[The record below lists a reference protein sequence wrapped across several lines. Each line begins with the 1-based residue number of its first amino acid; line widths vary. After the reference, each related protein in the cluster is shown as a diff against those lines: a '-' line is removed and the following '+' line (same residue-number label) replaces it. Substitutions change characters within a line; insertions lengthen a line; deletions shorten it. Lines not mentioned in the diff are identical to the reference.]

1 MQKAF
6 RNVLVIAIIG
16 VIIFGVFSYINGNGN
31 TPKQLS
37 YSQFVEKLDKG
48 DLKTL
53 EIQPEQNVYL
63 VSGKTKND
71 EDYSSTILYNNEK
84 DLQKITNEA
93 KSQKGLDFKVK
104 EEEKQS
110 VFVSMLT
117 TLIPVLIIAF
127 LFIFFLSQAQGGG
140 GGGRMM
146 NFGKSKAKMYDNQKR
161 RVRFS
166 DVAGADEEKQEL
178 IEIVDFLKDNKK
190 FKQMGSRIPKGVL
203 LVGPPGTGK
212 TLLARA
218 VAGEAGAPFF
228 SISGSDFV
236 EMFVGVGASR
246 VRDLFENA
254 KKNAPCIIFID
265 EIDAVGRQRGAGVG
279 GGHDE
284 REQTLNQLLVEMD
297 GFGENEGIIM
307 IAATNRPDIL
317 DPALLRPGRFDRQI
331 QVGRPDVKG
340 REAILHVHS
349 KNKPLDETVDL
360 KAISQRTPG
369 FSGADLENLLNEA
382 SLIAAREGKNKI
394 DMRDIEEAT
403 DRVIA
408 GPAKKSRVISD
419 KERNIVAHHE
429 AGHTVIG
436 MVLDEAE
443 VVHKV
448 TIVPRG
454 QAGGYA
460 MMLPKQDRFLMTE
473 PELLDK
479 ICGLLGGRV
488 SEDINFH
495 EVSTGASNDF
505 ERATQIARSMVTEY
519 GMSKKLGPLQ
529 FSSSGGGQVFLGK
542 DMQGE
547 PNYSGQIA
555 YEIDKEVQ
563 RIIKEQYER
572 CKQILLDH
580 EKELKLIAKT
590 LLTEE
595 TLVAEQIRSLF
606 YDGVL
611 PEVDYDAARVV
622 KDEDSDYSEGKYGKS
637 YDDIREEQLEEGK
650 EDMREDRKEDN
661 DMNRERRHRQ
671 RDDRNN
677 QTGHDQLRDG
687 SNGDNDQHRG
697 HSNNE
702 EDTGH
707 EQSPNIDKPYNP
719 NDPNN
724 PSNR

>member
-16 VIIFGVFSYINGNGN
+16 VIIFGLFSWLNGNGN
-31 TPKQLS
+31 MPKQLT
-37 YSQFVEKLDKG
+37 YNQFVEKLDKG
-48 DLKTL
+48 DLKSL
-53 EIQPEQNVYL
+53 EIQPEQSVYM

-71 EDYSSTILYNNEK
+71 EDYSSTILYNNDKE
-84 DLQKITNEA
+84 LQKITDTA
-93 KSQKGLDFKVK
+93 QKQDNLKFTVK

-110 VFVSMLT
+110 VFVSILT
-117 TLIPVLIIAF
+117 TLIPVLIIAL

-146 NFGKSKAKMYDNQKR
+146 NFGKSKAKMYDSQKK

-178 IEIVDFLKDNKK
+178 VEIVDFLKDNKQ

-218 VAGEAGAPFF
+218 VAGEAGTPFF

-340 REAILHVHS
+340 REAILHVHA

-382 SLIAAREGKNKI
+382 SLVAVREGKKKI

-408 GPAKKSRVISD
+408 GPAKKSRVISE

-429 AGHTVIG
+429 AGHTIIG

-488 SEDINFH
+488 SEDINFG

-505 ERATQIARSMVTEY
+505 ERATHIARQMVTEY
-519 GMSKKLGPLQ
+519 GMSEKLGPLQ
-529 FSSSGGGQVFLGK
+529 FSSGSGGQVFLGK
-542 DMQGE
+542 DMQGDPE
-547 PNYSGQIA
+547 YSGQIA

-563 RIIKEQYER
+563 RIVKEQYAR
-572 CKQILLDH
+572 AKDILLEH
-580 EKELKLIAKT
+580 KKQLVLIAET

-595 TLVAEQIRSLF
+595 TLVAEQIKSLF
-606 YDGVL
+606 NDGVL
-611 PEVDYDAARVV
+611 PEVNYDDAKVV
-622 KDEDSDYSEGKYGKS
+622 DKKDSEFEEGKYGKS
-637 YDDIREEQLEEGK
+637 YDEI
-650 EDMREDRKEDN
+650 RKEQDLDTDDSEDTQENHSTDDDTDDN
-661 DMNRERRHRQ
+661 TSQ
-671 RDDRNN
+671 
-677 QTGHDQLRDG
+677 
-687 SNGDNDQHRG
+687 
-697 HSNNE
+697 

-707 EQSPNIDKPYNP
+707 EQAPNIDKPSNPSDP
-719 NDPNN
+719 NDPSTRN
-724 PSNR
+724 

>member
-16 VIIFGVFSYINGNGN
+16 VIIFGLFSFLNGNGN
-31 TPKQLS
+31 MPKQLT
-37 YSQFVEKLDKG
+37 YTQFVNKLNKG

-53 EIQPEQNVYL
+53 EIQPEQNVYM
-63 VSGKTKND
+63 VSGKTKKD

-84 DLQKITNEA
+84 DLQKITDTA
-93 KSQKGLDFKVK
+93 KKQDNLKFTVK

-110 VFVSMLT
+110 VFVSILT
-117 TLIPVLIIAF
+117 TLIPVLIIAL

-146 NFGKSKAKMYDNQKR
+146 NFGKSKAKMYDSNKR

-340 REAILHVHS
+340 REAILHVHA

-408 GPAKKSRVISD
+408 GPAKKSRVISE

-429 AGHTVIG
+429 AGHTIIG

-443 VVHKV
+443 IVHKV

-488 SEDINFH
+488 SEDINFG

-529 FSSSGGGQVFLGK
+529 FSSNSGGQVFLGK

-563 RIIKEQYER
+563 RIVKEQYER
-572 CKQILLDH
+572 CKQILLEH
-580 EKELKLIAKT
+580 EEQLKLIAKT
-590 LLTEE
+590 LLSEE
-595 TLVAEQIRSLF
+595 TLVAEQIQALF

-611 PEVDYDAARVV
+611 PEVDYDSAKVV
-622 KDEDSDYSEGKYGKS
+622 KNENSDYSDGKYGKS
-637 YDDIREEQLEEGK
+637 YNDIRKEQLEDDDK
-650 EDMREDRKEDN
+650 EDDDNHEKDEVNQDNTDREADN
-661 DMNRERRHRQ
+661 TSHTNEP
-671 RDDRNN
+671 
-677 QTGHDQLRDG
+677 GHQ
-687 SNGDNDQHRG
+687 
-697 HSNNE
+697 
-702 EDTGH
+702 
-707 EQSPNIDKPYNP
+707 QSPNIDKPYNP
-719 NDPNN
+719 NDPNH
-724 PSNR
+724 RQ

>member
-6 RNVLVIAIIG
+6 RNVLFIALIG
-16 VIIFGVFSYINGNGN
+16 VVIFGLFSWINGNGN
-31 TPKQLS
+31 VPKELT
-37 YSQFVEKLDKG
+37 YNQFMQKLEKG
-48 DLKTL
+48 DLKSL
-53 EIQPEQNVYL
+53 EIQPENNVYK
-63 VSGKTKND
+63 VSGKLKNND
-71 EDYSSTILYNNEK
+71 DFASTILFNNDKELDK
-84 DLQKITNEA
+84 VTETAQK
-93 KSQKGLDFKVK
+93 QKGLEFTVK
-104 EEEKQS
+104 EEEGQS
-110 VFVSMLT
+110 VFVSIIS
-117 TLIPVLIIAF
+117 TLIPVLVIAL

-146 NFGKSKAKMYDNQKR
+146 NFGKSKAKMYDSQKG

-178 IEIVDFLKDNKK
+178 VEIVDFLKDNKK

-218 VAGEAGAPFF
+218 VAGEAGVPFF

-297 GFGENEGIIM
+297 GFGENENIIM

-340 REAILHVHS
+340 REAVLHVHA

-360 KAISQRTPG
+360 KAIAQRTPG

-382 SLIAAREGKNKI
+382 SLIAARSGKQKI

-408 GPAKKSRVISD
+408 GPAKKSRVISE

-488 SEDINFH
+488 AEDVIFN

-505 ERATQIARSMVTEY
+505 ERATQIAREMVTQY

-529 FSSSGGGQVFLGK
+529 FSHGGGQVFLGK
-542 DMQGE
+542 DMSGE
-547 PNYSGQIA
+547 PEYSGQIA
-555 YEIDKEVQ
+555 FEIDKEVQ

-572 CKQILLDH
+572 CKQILLEH
-580 EKELKLIAKT
+580 ESQLRLIAET

-595 TLVAEQIRSLF
+595 TLVAEQIQSLF
-606 YDGVL
+606 HEGHL
-611 PEVDYDAARVV
+611 PEVNYDDAKVV
-622 KDEDSDYSEGKYGKS
+622 ERSENDEFNEGKYGKS
-637 YDDIREEQLEEGK
+637 YEEIRREQEEMTNRANTSSSDRGEEAT
-650 EDMREDRKEDN
+650 D
-661 DMNRERRHRQ
+661 
-671 RDDRNN
+671 
-677 QTGHDQLRDG
+677 QT
-687 SNGDNDQHRG
+687 S
-697 HSNNE
+697 E
-702 EDTGH
+702 EDTTAYDQAP
-707 EQSPNIDKPYNP
+707 EIDRPGD
-719 NDPNN
+719 DPT
-724 PSNR
+724 PPRQ

>member
-6 RNVLVIAIIG
+6 RNVLFIAIVG
-16 VIIFGVFSYINGNGN
+16 VVIFGLFSWINGNGN
-31 TPKQLS
+31 VPKELT
-37 YSQFVEKLDKG
+37 YTQFIQKLDNG
-48 DLKTL
+48 ELKSL
-53 EIQPEQNVYL
+53 EIQPENNVYK
-63 VSGKTKND
+63 VSGKLKNND
-71 EDYSSTILYNNEK
+71 DYASTILFNNDQELNKVTETAK
-84 DLQKITNEA
+84 D
-93 KSQKGLDFKVK
+93 QKGLDFTVK
-104 EEEKQS
+104 EEEGQS
-110 VFVSMLT
+110 VFVSIIS
-117 TLIPVLIIAF
+117 TLIPVLVIAL

-146 NFGKSKAKMYDNQKR
+146 NFGKSKAKMYDSQKG
-161 RVRFS
+161 RVRFT

-218 VAGEAGAPFF
+218 VAGEAGVPFF

-331 QVGRPDVKG
+331 QVGRPDVTG
-340 REAILHVHS
+340 REAILHVHA

-360 KAISQRTPG
+360 KAIAQRTPG

-382 SLIAAREGKNKI
+382 SLVAARSGKKKI

-408 GPAKKSRVISD
+408 GPAKKSRVISE

-429 AGHTVIG
+429 AGHTIIG

-488 SEDINFH
+488 AEDIIFN

-505 ERATQIARSMVTEY
+505 ERATQIAREMVTKY
-519 GMSKKLGPLQ
+519 GMSKKLGTVQ
-529 FSSSGGGQVFLGK
+529 FSHGGGQVFLGK
-542 DMQGE
+542 DMSGE
-547 PNYSGQIA
+547 PEYSGQIA
-555 YEIDKEVQ
+555 FEIDKEVQ

-572 CKQILLDH
+572 CKQILLEH
-580 EKELKLIAKT
+580 ESQLKLIAKT

-595 TLVAEQIRSLF
+595 TLVAEQIQSLF
-606 YDGVL
+606 HEGHL
-611 PEVDYDAARVV
+611 PEVNYDDAKVV
-622 KDEDSDYSEGKYGKS
+622 NHSENKAFDEGKYGKS
-637 YDDIREEQLEEGK
+637 YEDIRREQEELTEHA
-650 EDMREDRKEDN
+650 
-661 DMNRERRHRQ
+661 NRGQSERRNEDETTNETESKDSEDTQ
-671 RDDRNN
+671 QND
-677 QTGHDQLRDG
+677 
-687 SNGDNDQHRG
+687 NGDK
-697 HSNNE
+697 
-702 EDTGH
+702 TGY
-707 EQSPNIDKPYNP
+707 EQEPNIDRPG
-719 NDPNN
+719 NDQP
-724 PSNR
+724 PRQ

>member
-1 MQKAF
+1 M
-6 RNVLVIAIIG
+6 LVIAIIG
-16 VIIFGVFSYINGNGN
+16 VIIFGLFSFLNGNGN
-31 TPKQLS
+31 MPKQLT
-37 YSQFVEKLDKG
+37 YTQFVNKLNKG

-53 EIQPEQNVYL
+53 EIQPEQNVYM
-63 VSGKTKND
+63 VSGKTKKD

-84 DLQKITNEA
+84 DLQKITDTA
-93 KSQKGLDFKVK
+93 KKQDNLKFTVK

-110 VFVSMLT
+110 VFVSILT
-117 TLIPVLIIAF
+117 TLIPVLIIAL

-146 NFGKSKAKMYDNQKR
+146 NFGKSKAKMYDSNKR

-340 REAILHVHS
+340 REAILHVHA

-408 GPAKKSRVISD
+408 GPAKKSRVISE

-429 AGHTVIG
+429 AGHTIIG

-443 VVHKV
+443 IVHKV

-488 SEDINFH
+488 SEDINFG

-529 FSSSGGGQVFLGK
+529 FSSNSGGQVFLGK

-563 RIIKEQYER
+563 RIVKEQYER
-572 CKQILLDH
+572 CKQILLEH
-580 EKELKLIAKT
+580 EEQLKLIAKT
-590 LLTEE
+590 LLSEE
-595 TLVAEQIRSLF
+595 TLVAEQIQSLF

-611 PEVDYDAARVV
+611 PEVDYDSAKVV
-622 KDEDSDYSEGKYGKS
+622 KNENSDYSDGKYGKS
-637 YDDIREEQLEEGK
+637 YNDIRKEQLEDDDK
-650 EDMREDRKEDN
+650 EDDDNHEKDEVNQDNTDREAEIGRA
-661 DMNRERRHRQ
+661 HV
-671 RDDRNN
+671 
-677 QTGHDQLRDG
+677 
-687 SNGDNDQHRG
+687 
-697 HSNNE
+697 
-702 EDTGH
+702 
-707 EQSPNIDKPYNP
+707 
-719 NDPNN
+719 
-724 PSNR
+724 

>member
-16 VIIFGVFSYINGNGN
+16 VIIFGLFSFLNGNGN
-31 TPKQLS
+31 MPKQLT
-37 YSQFVEKLDKG
+37 YNQFVKQLDKG
-48 DLKTL
+48 DLKSL
-53 EIQPEQNVYL
+53 EIQPEQNVYM
-63 VSGKTKND
+63 VSGKTKD
-71 EDYSSTILYNNEK
+71 DKEYSSTILYNNDKE
-84 DLQKITNEA
+84 LEKITDKAQN
-93 KSQKGLDFKVK
+93 QDGLKFTVK

-110 VFVSMLT
+110 VFVSILT
-117 TLIPVLIIAF
+117 TLIPVLIIAL
-127 LFIFFLSQAQGGG
+127 LFIFFLSQAQGGGG

-146 NFGKSKAKMYDNQKR
+146 NFGKSKAKMYDSQKK

-178 IEIVDFLKDNKK
+178 IEIVDFLKDNKQ

-218 VAGEAGAPFF
+218 VAGEAGTPFF

-297 GFGENEGIIM
+297 GFGENEGSIM

-340 REAILHVHS
+340 REAILHVHA

-360 KAISQRTPG
+360 KAVSQRTPG

-382 SLIAAREGKNKI
+382 SLVAVREGKKKI

-408 GPAKKSRVISD
+408 GPAKKSRVISE

-429 AGHTVIG
+429 AGHTIIG

-488 SEDINFH
+488 SEDINFN

-505 ERATQIARSMVTEY
+505 ERATQIARQMVTEY
-519 GMSKKLGPLQ
+519 GMSKKLGPIQ
-529 FSSSGGGQVFLGK
+529 FSSSSNGQVFLGK
-542 DMQGE
+542 DMQGDPE
-547 PNYSGQIA
+547 YSGQIA

-572 CKQILLDH
+572 CKDILLEH
-580 EKELKLIAKT
+580 KSQLLLIAES

-595 TLVAEQIRSLF
+595 TLVAEQIQSLF
-606 YDGVL
+606 HDGVL
-611 PEVDYDAARVV
+611 PEVDYDGAKVV
-622 KDEDSDYSEGKYGKS
+622 EEDKNDFEDGKYGKS
-637 YDDIREEQLEEGK
+637 YEDVRKEQLNRSDDDQKDDHEDEE
-650 EDMREDRKEDN
+650 
-661 DMNRERRHRQ
+661 
-671 RDDRNN
+671 
-677 QTGHDQLRDG
+677 
-687 SNGDNDQHRG
+687 SGDNEKDG
-697 HSNNE
+697 ENSE
-702 EDTGH
+702 PTGH
-707 EQSPNIDKPYNP
+707 EQAPDIDRPGNS
-719 NDPNN
+719 NDPGRRN
-724 PSNR
+724 

>member
-16 VIIFGVFSYINGNGN
+16 VIIFGLFSFLNGNGN
-31 TPKQLS
+31 MPKQLT
-37 YSQFVEKLDKG
+37 YTQFVNKLNKG

-53 EIQPEQNVYL
+53 EIQPEQNVYM
-63 VSGKTKND
+63 VSGKTKKD

-84 DLQKITNEA
+84 DLQKITDTA
-93 KSQKGLDFKVK
+93 KKQDNLKFTVK

-110 VFVSMLT
+110 VFVSILT
-117 TLIPVLIIAF
+117 TLIPVLIIAL

-146 NFGKSKAKMYDNQKR
+146 NFGKSKAKMYDSNKR

-340 REAILHVHS
+340 REAILHVHA

-408 GPAKKSRVISD
+408 GPAKKSRVISE

-429 AGHTVIG
+429 AGHTIIG

-443 VVHKV
+443 IVHKV

-488 SEDINFH
+488 SEDINFG

-529 FSSSGGGQVFLGK
+529 FSSNSGGQVFLGK

-563 RIIKEQYER
+563 RIVKEQYER
-572 CKQILLDH
+572 CKQILLEH
-580 EKELKLIAKT
+580 EEQLKLIAKT
-590 LLTEE
+590 LLSEE
-595 TLVAEQIRSLF
+595 TLVAEQIQSLF

-611 PEVDYDAARVV
+611 PEVDYDSAKVV
-622 KDEDSDYSEGKYGKS
+622 KNENSDYSDGKYGKS
-637 YDDIREEQLEEGK
+637 YNDIRKEQLEDDNK
-650 EDMREDRKEDN
+650 EDDDNHEKDEVNQDNTDREADN
-661 DMNRERRHRQ
+661 TSHTNEP
-671 RDDRNN
+671 
-677 QTGHDQLRDG
+677 GHQ
-687 SNGDNDQHRG
+687 
-697 HSNNE
+697 
-702 EDTGH
+702 
-707 EQSPNIDKPYNP
+707 QSPNIDKPYNP
-719 NDPNN
+719 NNPNH
-724 PSNR
+724 RQ

>member
-6 RNVLVIAIIG
+6 RNVLFIAIVG
-16 VIIFGVFSYINGNGN
+16 VVIFGLFSWINGNGN
-31 TPKQLS
+31 VPKELT
-37 YSQFVEKLDKG
+37 YTQFIQKLDNG
-48 DLKTL
+48 ELKSL
-53 EIQPEQNVYL
+53 EIQPENNVYK
-63 VSGKTKND
+63 VSGKLKNND
-71 EDYSSTILYNNEK
+71 DYASTILFNNDQELNKVTETAK
-84 DLQKITNEA
+84 D
-93 KSQKGLDFKVK
+93 QKGLDFTVK
-104 EEEKQS
+104 EEEGQS
-110 VFVSMLT
+110 VFVSIIS
-117 TLIPVLIIAF
+117 TLIPVLVIAL

-146 NFGKSKAKMYDNQKR
+146 NFGKSKAKMYDSQKG
-161 RVRFS
+161 RVRFT

-218 VAGEAGAPFF
+218 VAGEAGVPFF

-331 QVGRPDVKG
+331 QVGRPDVTG
-340 REAILHVHS
+340 REAILHVHA

-360 KAISQRTPG
+360 KAIAQCTPG

-382 SLIAAREGKNKI
+382 SLIAARSGKKKI

-408 GPAKKSRVISD
+408 GPAKKSRVISE

-429 AGHTVIG
+429 AGHTIIG

-488 SEDINFH
+488 AEDIIFN

-505 ERATQIARSMVTEY
+505 ERATQIAREMVTKY
-519 GMSKKLGPLQ
+519 GMSKKLGTVQ
-529 FSSSGGGQVFLGK
+529 FSHGGGQVFLGK
-542 DMQGE
+542 DMSGE
-547 PNYSGQIA
+547 PEYSGQIA
-555 YEIDKEVQ
+555 FEIDKEVQ

-580 EKELKLIAKT
+580 ESQLKLIAKT

-595 TLVAEQIRSLF
+595 TLVAEQIQSLF
-606 YDGVL
+606 HEGHL
-611 PEVDYDAARVV
+611 PEVNYDDAKVV
-622 KDEDSDYSEGKYGKS
+622 NHSENKAFDEGKYGKS
-637 YDDIREEQLEEGK
+637 YDDIRREQQELTG
-650 EDMREDRKEDN
+650 RA
-661 DMNRERRHRQ
+661 NRDQSERRNEDETTNETEPKDSEDTQ
-671 RDDRNN
+671 QND
-677 QTGHDQLRDG
+677 
-687 SNGDNDQHRG
+687 NGDT
-697 HSNNE
+697 
-702 EDTGH
+702 TGY
-707 EQSPNIDKPYNP
+707 EQEPNIDRPG
-719 NDPNN
+719 NDQP
-724 PSNR
+724 PRQ

>member
-1 MQKAF
+1 KAF
-6 RNVLVIAIIG
+6 RNVLFIAIVG
-16 VIIFGVFSYINGNGN
+16 VVIFGLFSWINGNGN
-31 TPKQLS
+31 VPKELT
-37 YSQFVEKLDKG
+37 YTQFIQKLDNG
-48 DLKTL
+48 ELKSL
-53 EIQPEQNVYL
+53 EIQPENNVYK
-63 VSGKTKND
+63 VSGKLKNND
-71 EDYSSTILYNNEK
+71 DYASTILFNNDQELNKVTETAK
-84 DLQKITNEA
+84 D
-93 KSQKGLDFKVK
+93 QKGLDFTVK
-104 EEEKQS
+104 EEEGQS
-110 VFVSMLT
+110 VFVSIIS
-117 TLIPVLIIAF
+117 TLIPVLVIAL

-146 NFGKSKAKMYDNQKR
+146 NFGKSKAKMYDSQKG
-161 RVRFS
+161 RVRFT

-218 VAGEAGAPFF
+218 VAGEAGVPFF

-331 QVGRPDVKG
+331 QVGRPDVTG
-340 REAILHVHS
+340 REAILHVHA

-360 KAISQRTPG
+360 KAIAQRTPG

-382 SLIAAREGKNKI
+382 SLIAARSGKKKI

-408 GPAKKSRVISD
+408 GPAKKSRVISE

-429 AGHTVIG
+429 AGHTIIG

-488 SEDINFH
+488 AEDIIFN

-505 ERATQIARSMVTEY
+505 ERATQIAREMVTKY
-519 GMSKKLGPLQ
+519 GMSKKLGTVQ
-529 FSSSGGGQVFLGK
+529 FSHGGGQVFLGK
-542 DMQGE
+542 DMSGE
-547 PNYSGQIA
+547 PEYSGQIA
-555 YEIDKEVQ
+555 FEIDKEVQ

-580 EKELKLIAKT
+580 ESQLKLIAKT

-595 TLVAEQIRSLF
+595 TLVAEQIQSLF
-606 YDGVL
+606 HEGHL
-611 PEVDYDAARVV
+611 PEVNYDDAKVV
-622 KDEDSDYSEGKYGKS
+622 NHSENKAFDEGKYGKS
-637 YDDIREEQLEEGK
+637 YDDIRREQQELTG
-650 EDMREDRKEDN
+650 RA
-661 DMNRERRHRQ
+661 NRDQSERRNEDETTNETEPKDSEDTQ
-671 RDDRNN
+671 QND
-677 QTGHDQLRDG
+677 
-687 SNGDNDQHRG
+687 NGDT
-697 HSNNE
+697 
-702 EDTGH
+702 TGY
-707 EQSPNIDKPYNP
+707 EQEPNIDRPG
-719 NDPNN
+719 NDQP
-724 PSNR
+724 PRQ

>member
-16 VIIFGVFSYINGNGN
+16 VIIFGLFSFLNGNGN
-31 TPKQLS
+31 MPKQLT
-37 YSQFVEKLDKG
+37 YTQFVNKLNKG

-53 EIQPEQNVYL
+53 EIQPEQNVYM
-63 VSGKTKND
+63 VSGKTKKD

-84 DLQKITNEA
+84 DLQKITDTA
-93 KSQKGLDFKVK
+93 KKQDNLKFTVK

-110 VFVSMLT
+110 VFVSILT
-117 TLIPVLIIAF
+117 TLIPVLIIAL
-127 LFIFFLSQAQGGG
+127 LFIFFLSQAQGG

-146 NFGKSKAKMYDNQKR
+146 NFGKSKAKMYDSNKR

-340 REAILHVHS
+340 REAILHVHA

-408 GPAKKSRVISD
+408 GPAKKSRVISE

-429 AGHTVIG
+429 AGHTIIG

-443 VVHKV
+443 IVHKV

-488 SEDINFH
+488 SEDINFG

-529 FSSSGGGQVFLGK
+529 FSSNSGGQVFLGK

-563 RIIKEQYER
+563 RIVKEQYER
-572 CKQILLDH
+572 CKQILLEH
-580 EKELKLIAKT
+580 EEQLKLIAKT
-590 LLTEE
+590 LLSEE
-595 TLVAEQIRSLF
+595 TLVAEQIQSLF

-611 PEVDYDAARVV
+611 PEVDYDSAKVV
-622 KDEDSDYSEGKYGKS
+622 KNENSDYSDGKYGKS
-637 YDDIREEQLEEGK
+637 YNDIRKEQLEDDDK
-650 EDMREDRKEDN
+650 EDDDNHEKDEVNQDNTDREADN
-661 DMNRERRHRQ
+661 TSHTNEP
-671 RDDRNN
+671 
-677 QTGHDQLRDG
+677 GHQ
-687 SNGDNDQHRG
+687 
-697 HSNNE
+697 
-702 EDTGH
+702 
-707 EQSPNIDKPYNP
+707 QSPNIDKPYNP
-719 NDPNN
+719 NDPNH
-724 PSNR
+724 RQ

>member
-16 VIIFGVFSYINGNGN
+16 VIIFGLFSFLNGNGN
-31 TPKQLS
+31 MPKQLT
-37 YSQFVEKLDKG
+37 YTQFVNKLDKG
-48 DLKTL
+48 DLKSL
-53 EIQPEQNVYL
+53 EIQPEQNVYM
-63 VSGKTKND
+63 VSGKTKNG
-71 EDYSSTILYNNEK
+71 EDYSSTILFNNEK
-84 DLQKITNEA
+84 DLQKITDTA
-93 KSQKGLDFKVK
+93 KKQDGLKFTVK
-104 EEEKQS
+104 EEEEQS
-110 VFVSMLT
+110 VFVSILT
-117 TLIPVLIIAF
+117 TLIPVLIIAL

-146 NFGKSKAKMYDNQKR
+146 NFGKSKAKMYDSSKR

-178 IEIVDFLKDNKK
+178 VEIVDFLKDNKK

-340 REAILHVHS
+340 REAILHVHA

-429 AGHTVIG
+429 AGHTIIG

-488 SEDINFH
+488 SEDINFG

-563 RIIKEQYER
+563 RIVKEQYER
-572 CKQILLDH
+572 CKEILLEHQDQ
-580 EKELKLIAKT
+580 LKLIAKT

-595 TLVAEQIRSLF
+595 TLVAEQIQSLF
-606 YDGVL
+606 HEGKL
-611 PEVDYDAARVV
+611 PEVDYNSAEVV
-622 KDEDSDYSEGKYGKS
+622 KETNSEFDEGKYGKS
-637 YDDIREEQLEEGK
+637 Y
-650 EDMREDRKEDN
+650 EDVRKEQSLDHKGDDN
-661 DMNRERRHRQ
+661 H
-671 RDDRNN
+671 
-677 QTGHDQLRDG
+677 H
-687 SNGDNDQHRG
+687 
-697 HSNNE
+697 
-702 EDTGH
+702 EDESEDEPTGH

-719 NDPNN
+719 NDPNH
-724 PSNR
+724 RE

>member
-1 MQKAF
+1 
-6 RNVLVIAIIG
+6 
-16 VIIFGVFSYINGNGN
+16 
-31 TPKQLS
+31 
-37 YSQFVEKLDKG
+37 
-48 DLKTL
+48 
-53 EIQPEQNVYL
+53 
-63 VSGKTKND
+63 
-71 EDYSSTILYNNEK
+71 
-84 DLQKITNEA
+84 
-93 KSQKGLDFKVK
+93 
-104 EEEKQS
+104 
-110 VFVSMLT
+110 
-117 TLIPVLIIAF
+117 
-127 LFIFFLSQAQGGG
+127 
-140 GGGRMM
+140 
-146 NFGKSKAKMYDNQKR
+146 
-161 RVRFS
+161 
-166 DVAGADEEKQEL
+166 
-178 IEIVDFLKDNKK
+178 
-190 FKQMGSRIPKGVL
+190 MGSRIPKGVL

-218 VAGEAGAPFF
+218 VAGEAGTPFF

-382 SLIAAREGKNKI
+382 SLIAVREGKKKI

-408 GPAKKSRVISD
+408 GPAKKSRVISK

-429 AGHTVIG
+429 AGHTIIG

-488 SEDINFH
+488 SEDINFN

-505 ERATQIARSMVTEY
+505 ERATQIARQMVTEY
-519 GMSKKLGPLQ
+519 GMSKKLGP
-529 FSSSGGGQVFLGK
+529 FSSLVAVMVK
-542 DMQGE
+542 
-547 PNYSGQIA
+547 YSLVKICKVNQNIL
-555 YEIDKEVQ
+555 DK
-563 RIIKEQYER
+563 
-572 CKQILLDH
+572 LLM
-580 EKELKLIAKT
+580 KLIKRYN
-590 LLTEE
+590 
-595 TLVAEQIRSLF
+595 VSSKNNMI
-606 YDGVL
+606 
-611 PEVDYDAARVV
+611 VV
-622 KDEDSDYSEGKYGKS
+622 KISC
-637 YDDIREEQLEEGK
+637 
-650 EDMREDRKEDN
+650 
-661 DMNRERRHRQ
+661 
-671 RDDRNN
+671 
-677 QTGHDQLRDG
+677 
-687 SNGDNDQHRG
+687 
-697 HSNNE
+697 
-702 EDTGH
+702 
-707 EQSPNIDKPYNP
+707 
-719 NDPNN
+719 
-724 PSNR
+724 

>member
-16 VIIFGVFSYINGNGN
+16 VIIFGLFSFLNGNGN
-31 TPKQLS
+31 MPKQLT
-37 YSQFVEKLDKG
+37 YTQFVNKLNKG

-53 EIQPEQNVYL
+53 EIQPEQNVYM
-63 VSGKTKND
+63 VSGKTKKD

-84 DLQKITNEA
+84 DLQKITDTA
-93 KSQKGLDFKVK
+93 KKQDNLKFTVK

-110 VFVSMLT
+110 VFVSILT
-117 TLIPVLIIAF
+117 TLIPVLIIAL

-146 NFGKSKAKMYDNQKR
+146 NFGKSKAKMYDSNKR

-340 REAILHVHS
+340 REAILHVHA

-408 GPAKKSRVISD
+408 GPAKKSRVISE

-429 AGHTVIG
+429 SGHTIIG

-443 VVHKV
+443 IVHKV

-488 SEDINFH
+488 SEDINFG

-529 FSSSGGGQVFLGK
+529 FSSNSGGQVFLGK

-563 RIIKEQYER
+563 RIVKEQYER
-572 CKQILLDH
+572 CKQILLEH
-580 EKELKLIAKT
+580 EEQLKLIAKT
-590 LLTEE
+590 LLSEE
-595 TLVAEQIRSLF
+595 TLVAEQIQSLF

-611 PEVDYDAARVV
+611 PEVDYDSAKVV
-622 KDEDSDYSEGKYGKS
+622 KNENSDYSDGKYGKS
-637 YDDIREEQLEEGK
+637 YNDIRKEQLEDDDK
-650 EDMREDRKEDN
+650 EDDDNHEKDEVNQDNTDREADN
-661 DMNRERRHRQ
+661 TSHTNEP
-671 RDDRNN
+671 
-677 QTGHDQLRDG
+677 GHQ
-687 SNGDNDQHRG
+687 
-697 HSNNE
+697 
-702 EDTGH
+702 
-707 EQSPNIDKPYNP
+707 QSPNIDKPYNP
-719 NDPNN
+719 NDPNH
-724 PSNR
+724 RQ

>member
-6 RNVLVIAIIG
+6 RNVLFIAIVG
-16 VIIFGVFSYINGNGN
+16 VVIFGLFSWINGNGN
-31 TPKQLS
+31 VPKELT
-37 YSQFVEKLDKG
+37 YTQFIQKLDNG
-48 DLKTL
+48 ELKSL
-53 EIQPEQNVYL
+53 EIQPENNVYK
-63 VSGKTKND
+63 VSGKLKNND
-71 EDYSSTILYNNEK
+71 DYASTILFNNDQELNKVTETAK
-84 DLQKITNEA
+84 D
-93 KSQKGLDFKVK
+93 QKGLDFTVK
-104 EEEKQS
+104 EEEGQS
-110 VFVSMLT
+110 VFVSIIS
-117 TLIPVLIIAF
+117 TLIPVLVIAL
-127 LFIFFLSQAQGGG
+127 LFIFFLSQAQGG

-146 NFGKSKAKMYDNQKR
+146 NFGKSKAKMYDSQKG
-161 RVRFS
+161 RVRFT

-218 VAGEAGAPFF
+218 VAGEAGVPFF

-331 QVGRPDVKG
+331 QVGRPDVTG
-340 REAILHVHS
+340 REAILHVHA

-360 KAISQRTPG
+360 KAIAQRTPG

-382 SLIAAREGKNKI
+382 SLIAARSGKKKI

-408 GPAKKSRVISD
+408 GPAKKSRVISE

-429 AGHTVIG
+429 AGHTIIG

-488 SEDINFH
+488 AEDIIFN

-505 ERATQIARSMVTEY
+505 ERATQIAREMVTKY
-519 GMSKKLGPLQ
+519 GMSKKLGTVQ
-529 FSSSGGGQVFLGK
+529 FSHGGGQVFLGK
-542 DMQGE
+542 DMSGE
-547 PNYSGQIA
+547 PEYSGQIA
-555 YEIDKEVQ
+555 FEIDKEVQ

-580 EKELKLIAKT
+580 ESQLKLIAKT

-595 TLVAEQIRSLF
+595 TLVAEQIQSLF
-606 YDGVL
+606 HEGHL
-611 PEVDYDAARVV
+611 PEVNYDDAKVV
-622 KDEDSDYSEGKYGKS
+622 NHSENKAFDEGKYGKS
-637 YDDIREEQLEEGK
+637 YDDIRREQQELTG
-650 EDMREDRKEDN
+650 RA
-661 DMNRERRHRQ
+661 NRDQSERRNEDETTNETEPKDSEDTQ
-671 RDDRNN
+671 QND
-677 QTGHDQLRDG
+677 
-687 SNGDNDQHRG
+687 NGDT
-697 HSNNE
+697 
-702 EDTGH
+702 TGY
-707 EQSPNIDKPYNP
+707 EQEPNIDRPG
-719 NDPNN
+719 NDQP
-724 PSNR
+724 PRQ

>member
-6 RNVLVIAIIG
+6 RNVLFIAIVG
-16 VIIFGVFSYINGNGN
+16 VVIFGLFSWINGNGN
-31 TPKQLS
+31 VPKELT
-37 YSQFVEKLDKG
+37 YTQFIQKLDNG
-48 DLKTL
+48 ELKSL
-53 EIQPEQNVYL
+53 EIQPENNVYK
-63 VSGKTKND
+63 VSGKLKNND
-71 EDYSSTILYNNEK
+71 DYASTILFNNDQELNKVTETAK
-84 DLQKITNEA
+84 D
-93 KSQKGLDFKVK
+93 QKGLDFTVK
-104 EEEKQS
+104 EEEGQS
-110 VFVSMLT
+110 VFVSIIS
-117 TLIPVLIIAF
+117 TLIPVLVIAL

-146 NFGKSKAKMYDNQKR
+146 NFGKSKAKMYDSQKG
-161 RVRFS
+161 RVRFT

-218 VAGEAGAPFF
+218 VAGEAGVPFF

-331 QVGRPDVKG
+331 QVGRPDVTG
-340 REAILHVHS
+340 REAILHVHA

-360 KAISQRTPG
+360 KAIAQRTPG

-382 SLIAAREGKNKI
+382 SLIAARSGKKKI

-408 GPAKKSRVISD
+408 GPAKKSRVISE

-429 AGHTVIG
+429 AGHTIIG

-488 SEDINFH
+488 AEDIIFN

-505 ERATQIARSMVTEY
+505 ERATQIAREMVTKY
-519 GMSKKLGPLQ
+519 GMSKKLGTVQ
-529 FSSSGGGQVFLGK
+529 FSHGGGQVFLGK
-542 DMQGE
+542 DMSGE
-547 PNYSGQIA
+547 PEYSGQIA
-555 YEIDKEVQ
+555 FEIDKEVQ

-580 EKELKLIAKT
+580 ESQLKLIAKT

-595 TLVAEQIRSLF
+595 TLVAEQIQSLF
-606 YDGVL
+606 HEGHL
-611 PEVDYDAARVV
+611 PEVNYDDAKVV
-622 KDEDSDYSEGKYGKS
+622 NHSENKAFDEGKYGKS
-637 YDDIREEQLEEGK
+637 YDDIRREQQELTG
-650 EDMREDRKEDN
+650 RA
-661 DMNRERRHRQ
+661 NRDQSERRNEDETTNETEPKDSEDTQ
-671 RDDRNN
+671 QND
-677 QTGHDQLRDG
+677 
-687 SNGDNDQHRG
+687 NGDT
-697 HSNNE
+697 
-702 EDTGH
+702 TGY
-707 EQSPNIDKPYNP
+707 EQEPNIDR
-719 NDPNN
+719 
-724 PSNR
+724 PSNDQPPRQ

>member
-16 VIIFGVFSYINGNGN
+16 VIIFGLFSWLNGNGN
-31 TPKQLS
+31 MPKQLT
-37 YSQFVEKLDKG
+37 YNQFVKQLDKG
-48 DLKTL
+48 ELKSL
-53 EIQPEQNVYL
+53 EIQPEQNVYM
-63 VSGKTKND
+63 VSGKTKKD
-71 EDYSSTILYNNEK
+71 EDYSSTILYNNDKE
-84 DLQKITNEA
+84 LEKITDKA
-93 KSQKGLDFKVK
+93 QSQDGLKFTVK

-110 VFVSMLT
+110 VFVSILT
-117 TLIPVLIIAF
+117 TLIPVLIIAL
-127 LFIFFLSQAQGGG
+127 LFIFFLSQAQGGGG

-146 NFGKSKAKMYDNQKR
+146 NFGKSKAKMYDSQKK

-178 IEIVDFLKDNKK
+178 IEIVDFLKDNKQ

-218 VAGEAGAPFF
+218 VAGEAGTPFF

-340 REAILHVHS
+340 REAILHVHAR
-349 KNKPLDETVDL
+349 NKPLDETVDL
-360 KAISQRTPG
+360 KAVSQRTPG

-382 SLIAAREGKNKI
+382 SLVAVREGKKKI

-408 GPAKKSRVISD
+408 GPAKKSRVISE

-429 AGHTVIG
+429 AGHTIIG

-488 SEDINFH
+488 SEDINFN

-505 ERATQIARSMVTEY
+505 ERATQIARQMVTEY
-519 GMSKKLGPLQ
+519 GMSKKLGTVQ
-529 FSSSGGGQVFLGK
+529 FSSSSNGQVFLGK

-547 PNYSGQIA
+547 PEYSGQIA

-572 CKQILLDH
+572 CKDILLEH
-580 EKELKLIAKT
+580 KSQLLLIAES
-590 LLTEE
+590 LLKEE

-611 PEVDYDAARVV
+611 PEVDYDAAEVV
-622 KDEDSDYSEGKYGKS
+622 SDQESEFKEGKYGKS
-637 YDDIREEQLEEGK
+637 YEDVRKEQLEVGK
-650 EDMREDRKEDN
+650 K
-661 DMNRERRHRQ
+661 Q
-671 RDDRNN
+671 
-677 QTGHDQLRDG
+677 Q
-687 SNGDNDQHRG
+687 
-697 HSNNE
+697 E
-702 EDTGH
+702 EDQQEEKDMDKESKESEHGNDDSEETGH
-707 EQSPNIDKPYNP
+707 EQAPNIDKPSNPSDP
-719 NDPNN
+719 NDP
-724 PSNR
+724 SNRN

>member
-6 RNVLVIAIIG
+6 RNVLFIAIVG
-16 VIIFGVFSYINGNGN
+16 VVIFGLFSWINGNGN
-31 TPKQLS
+31 VPKELT
-37 YSQFVEKLDKG
+37 YTQFIQKLDNG
-48 DLKTL
+48 ELKSL
-53 EIQPEQNVYL
+53 EIQPENNVYK
-63 VSGKTKND
+63 VSGKLKNND
-71 EDYSSTILYNNEK
+71 DYASTILFNNDQELNKVTETAK
-84 DLQKITNEA
+84 D
-93 KSQKGLDFKVK
+93 QKGLDFTVK
-104 EEEKQS
+104 EEEGQS
-110 VFVSMLT
+110 VFVSIIS
-117 TLIPVLIIAF
+117 TLIPVLVIAL

-146 NFGKSKAKMYDNQKR
+146 NFGKSKAKMYDSQKG
-161 RVRFS
+161 RVRFT

-218 VAGEAGAPFF
+218 VAGEAGVPFF

-331 QVGRPDVKG
+331 QVGRPDVTG
-340 REAILHVHS
+340 REAILHVHA

-360 KAISQRTPG
+360 KAIAQRTPG

-382 SLIAAREGKNKI
+382 SLIAARSAKKKI

-408 GPAKKSRVISD
+408 GPAKKSRVISE

-429 AGHTVIG
+429 AGHTIIG

-488 SEDINFH
+488 AEDIIFN

-505 ERATQIARSMVTEY
+505 ERATQIAREMVTKY
-519 GMSKKLGPLQ
+519 GMSKKLGTVQ
-529 FSSSGGGQVFLGK
+529 FSHGGGQVFLGK
-542 DMQGE
+542 DMSGE
-547 PNYSGQIA
+547 PEYSGQIA
-555 YEIDKEVQ
+555 FEIDKEVQ

-580 EKELKLIAKT
+580 ESQLKLIAKT

-595 TLVAEQIRSLF
+595 TLVAEQIQSLF
-606 YDGVL
+606 HEGHL
-611 PEVDYDAARVV
+611 PEVNYDDAKVV
-622 KDEDSDYSEGKYGKS
+622 NHSENKAFDEGKYGKS
-637 YDDIREEQLEEGK
+637 YDDIRREQQELTG
-650 EDMREDRKEDN
+650 RA
-661 DMNRERRHRQ
+661 NRDQSERRNEDETTNETEPKDSEDTQ
-671 RDDRNN
+671 QND
-677 QTGHDQLRDG
+677 
-687 SNGDNDQHRG
+687 NGDT
-697 HSNNE
+697 
-702 EDTGH
+702 TGY
-707 EQSPNIDKPYNP
+707 EQEPNIDRPG
-719 NDPNN
+719 NDQP
-724 PSNR
+724 PRQ

>member
-16 VIIFGVFSYINGNGN
+16 VIIFGLFSWLNGNGN
-31 TPKQLS
+31 MPKQLT
-37 YSQFVEKLDKG
+37 YNQFVKQLDKG
-48 DLKTL
+48 ELKSL
-53 EIQPEQNVYL
+53 EIQPEQNVYM
-63 VSGKTKND
+63 VSGKTDKD
-71 EDYSSTILYNNEK
+71 EEYSSTILYNNDKE
-84 DLQKITNEA
+84 LEKITDKAQN
-93 KSQKGLDFKVK
+93 QDGLKFTVK

-110 VFVSMLT
+110 VFVSILT
-117 TLIPVLIIAF
+117 TLIPVLIIAL

-140 GGGRMM
+140 GGGNRMM
-146 NFGKSKAKMYDNQKR
+146 NFGKSKAKTYDNQQK

-178 IEIVDFLKDNKK
+178 IEIVDFLKDNKQ

-218 VAGEAGAPFF
+218 VAGEAGTPFF

-297 GFGENEGIIM
+297 GFGDNEGIIM

-340 REAILHVHS
+340 REAILHVHA

-382 SLIAAREGKNKI
+382 SLVAVREGKKKI

-419 KERNIVAHHE
+419 KERNIVAYHE
-429 AGHTVIG
+429 AGHTIIG

-488 SEDINFH
+488 SEDINFN

-505 ERATQIARSMVTEY
+505 ERATQIARQMVTEY
-519 GMSKKLGPLQ
+519 GMSKKLGTVQ
-529 FSSSGGGQVFLGK
+529 FSSSSSGQVFLGK
-542 DMQGE
+542 DMQGDPE
-547 PNYSGQIA
+547 YSGQIA

-572 CKQILLDH
+572 CKDILLEH
-580 EKELKLIAKT
+580 KSQLELIAES

-595 TLVAEQIRSLF
+595 TLVAEQIQSLF
-606 YDGVL
+606 HDGVL
-611 PEVDYDAARVV
+611 PEIDYDRAEVV
-622 KDEDSDYSEGKYGKS
+622 DKQDSNFEEGKYGKS
-637 YDDIREEQLEEGK
+637 YEDVRKEQLNRDDNEEQEGHEETQDSDK
-650 EDMREDRKEDN
+650 ENEQQDTN
-661 DMNRERRHRQ
+661 D
-671 RDDRNN
+671 
-677 QTGHDQLRDG
+677 T
-687 SNGDNDQHRG
+687 
-697 HSNNE
+697 E
-702 EDTGH
+702 ETGH
-707 EQSPNIDKPYNP
+707 EQAPNIDKPSNP
-719 NDPNN
+719 NDPND
-724 PSNR
+724 PSNRN

>member
-1 MQKAF
+1 MQKVF

-16 VIIFGVFSYINGNGN
+16 VIIFGLFSFLNGNGN
-31 TPKQLS
+31 MPKQLT
-37 YSQFVEKLDKG
+37 YTQFVNKLNKG

-53 EIQPEQNVYL
+53 EIQPEQNVYM
-63 VSGKTKND
+63 VSGKTKKD

-84 DLQKITNEA
+84 DLQKITDTA
-93 KSQKGLDFKVK
+93 KKQDNLKFTVK

-110 VFVSMLT
+110 VFVSILT
-117 TLIPVLIIAF
+117 TLIPVLIIAL

-146 NFGKSKAKMYDNQKR
+146 NFGKSKAKMYDSNKR

-340 REAILHVHS
+340 REAILHVHA

-408 GPAKKSRVISD
+408 GPAKKSRVISE

-429 AGHTVIG
+429 AGHTIIG

-443 VVHKV
+443 IVHKV

-488 SEDINFH
+488 SEDINFG

-529 FSSSGGGQVFLGK
+529 FSSNSGGQVFLGK

-563 RIIKEQYER
+563 RIVKEQYER
-572 CKQILLDH
+572 CKQILLEH
-580 EKELKLIAKT
+580 EEQLKLIAKT
-590 LLTEE
+590 LLSEE
-595 TLVAEQIRSLF
+595 TLVAEQIQSLF

-611 PEVDYDAARVV
+611 PEVDYDSAKVV
-622 KDEDSDYSEGKYGKS
+622 KNENSDYSDGKYGKS
-637 YDDIREEQLEEGK
+637 YNDIRKEQLEDDDK
-650 EDMREDRKEDN
+650 EDDDNHEKDEVNQDNTDREADN
-661 DMNRERRHRQ
+661 TSHTNEP
-671 RDDRNN
+671 
-677 QTGHDQLRDG
+677 GHQ
-687 SNGDNDQHRG
+687 
-697 HSNNE
+697 
-702 EDTGH
+702 
-707 EQSPNIDKPYNP
+707 QSPNIDKPYNP
-719 NDPNN
+719 NDPNH
-724 PSNR
+724 RQ

>member
-16 VIIFGVFSYINGNGN
+16 VIIFGLFSFLNGNGN
-31 TPKQLS
+31 MPKQLT
-37 YSQFVEKLDKG
+37 YTQFVNKLNKG

-53 EIQPEQNVYL
+53 EIQPEQNVYM
-63 VSGKTKND
+63 VSGKTKKD

-84 DLQKITNEA
+84 DLQKIADTA
-93 KSQKGLDFKVK
+93 KKQDNLKFTVK

-110 VFVSMLT
+110 VFVSILT
-117 TLIPVLIIAF
+117 TLIPVLIIAL

-146 NFGKSKAKMYDNQKR
+146 NFGKSKAKMYDSNKR

-340 REAILHVHS
+340 REAILHVHA

-408 GPAKKSRVISD
+408 GPAKKSRVISE

-429 AGHTVIG
+429 AGHTIIG

-443 VVHKV
+443 IVHKV

-488 SEDINFH
+488 SEDINFG

-529 FSSSGGGQVFLGK
+529 FSSNSGGQVFLGK

-563 RIIKEQYER
+563 RIVKEQYER
-572 CKQILLDH
+572 CKQILLEH
-580 EKELKLIAKT
+580 EEQLKLIAKT
-590 LLTEE
+590 LLSEE
-595 TLVAEQIRSLF
+595 TLVAEQIQSLF

-611 PEVDYDAARVV
+611 PEVDYDSAKVV
-622 KDEDSDYSEGKYGKS
+622 KNENSDYSDGKYGKS
-637 YDDIREEQLEEGK
+637 YNDIRKEQLEDDDK
-650 EDMREDRKEDN
+650 EDDDNHEKDEVNQDNTDREADN
-661 DMNRERRHRQ
+661 TSHTNEP
-671 RDDRNN
+671 
-677 QTGHDQLRDG
+677 GHQ
-687 SNGDNDQHRG
+687 
-697 HSNNE
+697 
-702 EDTGH
+702 
-707 EQSPNIDKPYNP
+707 QSPNIDKPYNP
-719 NDPNN
+719 NDPNH
-724 PSNR
+724 RQ

>member
-16 VIIFGVFSYINGNGN
+16 VIIFGLFSFLNGNGN
-31 TPKQLS
+31 MPKQLT
-37 YSQFVEKLDKG
+37 YNQFVKQLDKG
-48 DLKTL
+48 DLKSL
-53 EIQPEQNVYL
+53 EIQPEQNVYM
-63 VSGKTKND
+63 VSGKTKD
-71 EDYSSTILYNNEK
+71 DKEYSSTILYNNDKE
-84 DLQKITNEA
+84 LEKITDKAQN
-93 KSQKGLDFKVK
+93 QDGLKFTVK

-110 VFVSMLT
+110 VFVSILT
-117 TLIPVLIIAF
+117 TLIPVLIIAL
-127 LFIFFLSQAQGGG
+127 LFIFFLSQAQGGGG

-146 NFGKSKAKMYDNQKR
+146 NFGKSKAKMYDSQKK

-178 IEIVDFLKDNKK
+178 IEIVDFLKDNKQ

-218 VAGEAGAPFF
+218 VAGEAGTPFF

-340 REAILHVHS
+340 REAILHVHA

-360 KAISQRTPG
+360 KAVSQRTPG

-382 SLIAAREGKNKI
+382 SLVAVREGKKKI

-408 GPAKKSRVISD
+408 GPAKKSRVISE

-429 AGHTVIG
+429 AGHTIIG

-488 SEDINFH
+488 SEDINFN

-505 ERATQIARSMVTEY
+505 ERATQIARQMVTEY
-519 GMSKKLGPLQ
+519 GMSKKLGPIQ
-529 FSSSGGGQVFLGK
+529 FSSSSNGQVFLGK
-542 DMQGE
+542 DMQGDPE
-547 PNYSGQIA
+547 YSGQIA

-572 CKQILLDH
+572 CKDILLEH
-580 EKELKLIAKT
+580 KSQLLLIAES

-595 TLVAEQIRSLF
+595 TLVAEQIQSLF
-606 YDGVL
+606 HDGVL
-611 PEVDYDAARVV
+611 PEVDYDGAKVV
-622 KDEDSDYSEGKYGKS
+622 EEDKNDFEDGKYGES
-637 YDDIREEQLEEGK
+637 YEDVRKEQLNRSDDDQKDDHEDEE
-650 EDMREDRKEDN
+650 
-661 DMNRERRHRQ
+661 
-671 RDDRNN
+671 
-677 QTGHDQLRDG
+677 
-687 SNGDNDQHRG
+687 SGDNEKDG
-697 HSNNE
+697 ENSE
-702 EDTGH
+702 PTGH
-707 EQSPNIDKPYNP
+707 EQAPDIDRPGNS
-719 NDPNN
+719 NDPGRRN
-724 PSNR
+724 

>member
-16 VIIFGVFSYINGNGN
+16 VIIFGLFSFLNGNGN
-31 TPKQLS
+31 MPKQLT
-37 YSQFVEKLDKG
+37 YTQFVNKLNKG

-53 EIQPEQNVYL
+53 EIQPEQNVYM
-63 VSGKTKND
+63 VSGKTKKD

-84 DLQKITNEA
+84 DLQKITDTA
-93 KSQKGLDFKVK
+93 KKQDNLKFTVK

-110 VFVSMLT
+110 VFVSILT
-117 TLIPVLIIAF
+117 TLIPVLIIAL

-146 NFGKSKAKMYDNQKR
+146 NFGKSKAKMYDSNKR

-279 GGHDE
+279 GGHEE

-340 REAILHVHS
+340 REAILHVHA

-408 GPAKKSRVISD
+408 GPAKKSRVISE

-429 AGHTVIG
+429 AGHTIIG

-443 VVHKV
+443 IVHKV

-488 SEDINFH
+488 SEDINFG

-529 FSSSGGGQVFLGK
+529 FSSNSGGQVFLGK

-563 RIIKEQYER
+563 RIVKEQYER
-572 CKQILLDH
+572 CKQILLEH
-580 EKELKLIAKT
+580 EEQLKLIAKT
-590 LLTEE
+590 LLSEE
-595 TLVAEQIRSLF
+595 TLVAEQIQSLF

-611 PEVDYDAARVV
+611 PEVDYDSAKVV
-622 KDEDSDYSEGKYGKS
+622 KNENSDYSDGKYGKS
-637 YDDIREEQLEEGK
+637 YNDIRKEQLEDDDK
-650 EDMREDRKEDN
+650 EDDDNHEKDEVNQDNTDREADN
-661 DMNRERRHRQ
+661 TSHTNEP
-671 RDDRNN
+671 
-677 QTGHDQLRDG
+677 GHQ
-687 SNGDNDQHRG
+687 
-697 HSNNE
+697 
-702 EDTGH
+702 
-707 EQSPNIDKPYNP
+707 QSPNIDKPYNP
-719 NDPNN
+719 NDPNH
-724 PSNR
+724 RQ

>member
-16 VIIFGVFSYINGNGN
+16 VIIFGLFSFLNGNGN
-31 TPKQLS
+31 MPKQLT
-37 YSQFVEKLDKG
+37 YTQFVNKLNKG

-53 EIQPEQNVYL
+53 EIQPEQNVYM
-63 VSGKTKND
+63 VSGKTKKD

-84 DLQKITNEA
+84 DLQKITDTA
-93 KSQKGLDFKVK
+93 KKQDNLKFTVK

-110 VFVSMLT
+110 VFVSILT
-117 TLIPVLIIAF
+117 TLIPVLIIAL

-146 NFGKSKAKMYDNQKR
+146 NFGKSKAKMYDSNKR

-340 REAILHVHS
+340 REAILHVHA

-408 GPAKKSRVISD
+408 GPAKKSRVISE

-429 AGHTVIG
+429 AGHTIIG

-443 VVHKV
+443 IVHKV

-488 SEDINFH
+488 SEDINFG

-529 FSSSGGGQVFLGK
+529 FSSNSGGQVFLGK

-563 RIIKEQYER
+563 RIVKEQYER
-572 CKQILLDH
+572 CKQILLEH
-580 EKELKLIAKT
+580 EEQLKLIAKT
-590 LLTEE
+590 LLSEE
-595 TLVAEQIRSLF
+595 TLVAEQIQSLF

-611 PEVDYDAARVV
+611 PEVDYDSAKVV
-622 KDEDSDYSEGKYGKS
+622 KNENSDYSDGKYGKS
-637 YDDIREEQLEEGK
+637 YNVIRKEQLEDDDK
-650 EDMREDRKEDN
+650 EDDDNHEKDEVNQDNTDREADN
-661 DMNRERRHRQ
+661 TSHTNEP
-671 RDDRNN
+671 
-677 QTGHDQLRDG
+677 GHQ
-687 SNGDNDQHRG
+687 
-697 HSNNE
+697 
-702 EDTGH
+702 
-707 EQSPNIDKPYNP
+707 QSPNIDKPYNP
-719 NDPNN
+719 NDPNH
-724 PSNR
+724 RQ

>member
-16 VIIFGVFSYINGNGN
+16 VIIFGLFSFLNGNGN
-31 TPKQLS
+31 MPKQLT
-37 YSQFVEKLDKG
+37 YTQFVNKLNKG

-53 EIQPEQNVYL
+53 EIQPEQNVYM
-63 VSGKTKND
+63 VSGKTKKD

-84 DLQKITNEA
+84 DLQKITDTA
-93 KSQKGLDFKVK
+93 KKQDNLKFTVK

-110 VFVSMLT
+110 VFVSILT
-117 TLIPVLIIAF
+117 TLIPVLIIAL

-146 NFGKSKAKMYDNQKR
+146 NFGKSKAKMYDSNKR

-340 REAILHVHS
+340 REAILHVHA

-408 GPAKKSRVISD
+408 GPAKKSRVISE

-429 AGHTVIG
+429 AGHTIIG

-443 VVHKV
+443 IVHKV

-479 ICGLLGGRV
+479 ICGLLGERV
-488 SEDINFH
+488 SEDINFG

-529 FSSSGGGQVFLGK
+529 FSSNSGGQVFLGK

-563 RIIKEQYER
+563 RIVKEQYER
-572 CKQILLDH
+572 CKQILLEH
-580 EKELKLIAKT
+580 EEQLKLIAKT
-590 LLTEE
+590 LLSEE
-595 TLVAEQIRSLF
+595 TLVAEQIQSLF

-611 PEVDYDAARVV
+611 PEVDYDSAKVV
-622 KDEDSDYSEGKYGKS
+622 KNENSDYSDGKYGKS
-637 YDDIREEQLEEGK
+637 YNDIRKEQLEDDDK
-650 EDMREDRKEDN
+650 EDDDNHEKDEVNQDNTDREADN
-661 DMNRERRHRQ
+661 TSHTNEP
-671 RDDRNN
+671 
-677 QTGHDQLRDG
+677 GHQ
-687 SNGDNDQHRG
+687 
-697 HSNNE
+697 
-702 EDTGH
+702 
-707 EQSPNIDKPYNP
+707 QSPNIDKPYNP
-719 NDPNN
+719 NDPNH
-724 PSNR
+724 RQ

>member
-6 RNVLVIAIIG
+6 RNVLFIAIVG
-16 VIIFGVFSYINGNGN
+16 VVIFGLFSWINGNGN
-31 TPKQLS
+31 VPKELT
-37 YSQFVEKLDKG
+37 YTQFIQKLDNG
-48 DLKTL
+48 ELKSL
-53 EIQPEQNVYL
+53 EIQPENNVYK
-63 VSGKTKND
+63 VSGKLKNND
-71 EDYSSTILYNNEK
+71 DYASTILFNNDQELNKVTETAK
-84 DLQKITNEA
+84 D
-93 KSQKGLDFKVK
+93 QKGLDFTVK
-104 EEEKQS
+104 EEEGQS
-110 VFVSMLT
+110 VFVSIIS
-117 TLIPVLIIAF
+117 TLIPVLVIAL

-146 NFGKSKAKMYDNQKR
+146 NFGKSKAKMYDSQKG
-161 RVRFS
+161 RVRFT

-218 VAGEAGAPFF
+218 VAGEAGVPFF

-331 QVGRPDVKG
+331 QVGRPDVTG
-340 REAILHVHS
+340 REAILHVHA

-360 KAISQRTPG
+360 KAIAQRTPG

-382 SLIAAREGKNKI
+382 SLIAARSGKKKI

-408 GPAKKSRVISD
+408 GPAKKSRVISE

-429 AGHTVIG
+429 AGHTIIG

-488 SEDINFH
+488 AEDIIFN

-505 ERATQIARSMVTEY
+505 ERATQIAREMVTKY
-519 GMSKKLGPLQ
+519 GMSKKLGTVQ
-529 FSSSGGGQVFLGK
+529 FSHGGGQVFLGK
-542 DMQGE
+542 DMSGE
-547 PNYSGQIA
+547 PEYSGQIA
-555 YEIDKEVQ
+555 FEIDKEVQ

-580 EKELKLIAKT
+580 ESQLKLIAKT

-595 TLVAEQIRSLF
+595 TLVAEQIQSLF
-606 YDGVL
+606 HEGHL
-611 PEVDYDAARVV
+611 PEVNYDDAKVV
-622 KDEDSDYSEGKYGKS
+622 NHSENKAFDEGKYGKS
-637 YDDIREEQLEEGK
+637 YDDIRREQQELTE
-650 EDMREDRKEDN
+650 RA
-661 DMNRERRHRQ
+661 NRGQSERRNEDEATNETEPKDNEDTQ
-671 RDDRNN
+671 QND
-677 QTGHDQLRDG
+677 
-687 SNGDNDQHRG
+687 NGDT
-697 HSNNE
+697 
-702 EDTGH
+702 TGY
-707 EQSPNIDKPYNP
+707 EQEPNIDRPG
-719 NDPNN
+719 NDQP
-724 PSNR
+724 PRQ

>member
-6 RNVLVIAIIG
+6 RNVLFIAIVG
-16 VIIFGVFSYINGNGN
+16 VVIFGLFSWINGNGN
-31 TPKQLS
+31 VPKELT
-37 YSQFVEKLDKG
+37 YTQFIQKLDNG
-48 DLKTL
+48 ELKSL
-53 EIQPEQNVYL
+53 EIQPENNVYK
-63 VSGKTKND
+63 VSGKLKNND
-71 EDYSSTILYNNEK
+71 DYASTILFNNDQELNKVTETAK
-84 DLQKITNEA
+84 D
-93 KSQKGLDFKVK
+93 QKGLDFTVK
-104 EEEKQS
+104 EEEGQS
-110 VFVSMLT
+110 VFVSIIS
-117 TLIPVLIIAF
+117 TLIPVLVIAL

-146 NFGKSKAKMYDNQKR
+146 NFGKSKAKMYDSQKG
-161 RVRFS
+161 RVRFT

-218 VAGEAGAPFF
+218 VAGEAGVPFF

-331 QVGRPDVKG
+331 QVGRPDVTG
-340 REAILHVHS
+340 REAILHVHA

-360 KAISQRTPG
+360 KAIAQRTPG

-382 SLIAAREGKNKI
+382 SLIAARSGKKKI

-408 GPAKKSRVISD
+408 GPAKKSRVISE

-429 AGHTVIG
+429 AGHTIIG

-488 SEDINFH
+488 AEDIIFN

-505 ERATQIARSMVTEY
+505 ERATQIAREMVTKY
-519 GMSKKLGPLQ
+519 GMSKKLGTVQ
-529 FSSSGGGQVFLGK
+529 FSHGGGQVFLGK
-542 DMQGE
+542 DMSGE
-547 PNYSGQIA
+547 PEYSGQIA
-555 YEIDKEVQ
+555 FEIDKEVQ

-580 EKELKLIAKT
+580 ESQLKLIAKT

-595 TLVAEQIRSLF
+595 TLVAEQIQSLF
-606 YDGVL
+606 HEWHL
-611 PEVDYDAARVV
+611 PEVNYDDAKVV
-622 KDEDSDYSEGKYGKS
+622 NHSENKAFDEGKYGKS
-637 YDDIREEQLEEGK
+637 YDDIRREQQELTG
-650 EDMREDRKEDN
+650 RA
-661 DMNRERRHRQ
+661 NRDQSERRNEDETTNETEPKDSEDTQ
-671 RDDRNN
+671 QND
-677 QTGHDQLRDG
+677 
-687 SNGDNDQHRG
+687 NGDT
-697 HSNNE
+697 
-702 EDTGH
+702 TGY
-707 EQSPNIDKPYNP
+707 EQEPNIDRPG
-719 NDPNN
+719 NDQP
-724 PSNR
+724 PRQ

>member
-1 MQKAF
+1 M
-6 RNVLVIAIIG
+6 LVIAIIG
-16 VIIFGVFSYINGNGN
+16 VIIFGLFSFLNGNGN
-31 TPKQLS
+31 MPKQLT
-37 YSQFVEKLDKG
+37 YTQFVNKLNKG

-53 EIQPEQNVYL
+53 EIQPEQNVYM
-63 VSGKTKND
+63 VSGKTKKD

-84 DLQKITNEA
+84 DLQKITDTA
-93 KSQKGLDFKVK
+93 KKQDNLKFTVK

-110 VFVSMLT
+110 VFVSILT
-117 TLIPVLIIAF
+117 TLIPVLIIAL

-146 NFGKSKAKMYDNQKR
+146 NFGKSKAKMYDSNKR

-340 REAILHVHS
+340 REAILHVHA

-408 GPAKKSRVISD
+408 GPAKKSRVISE

-429 AGHTVIG
+429 AGHTIIG

-443 VVHKV
+443 IVHKV

-488 SEDINFH
+488 SEDINFG

-529 FSSSGGGQVFLGK
+529 FSSNSGGQVFLGK

-563 RIIKEQYER
+563 RIVKEQYER
-572 CKQILLDH
+572 CKQILLEH
-580 EKELKLIAKT
+580 EEQLKLIAKT
-590 LLTEE
+590 LLSEE
-595 TLVAEQIRSLF
+595 TLVAEQIQSLF

-611 PEVDYDAARVV
+611 PEVDYDSAKVV
-622 KDEDSDYSEGKYGKS
+622 KNENSDYSDGKYGKS
-637 YDDIREEQLEEGK
+637 YNDIRKEQLEDDDK
-650 EDMREDRKEDN
+650 EDDDNHEKDEVNQDNTDREADN
-661 DMNRERRHRQ
+661 TSHTNEP
-671 RDDRNN
+671 
-677 QTGHDQLRDG
+677 GHQ
-687 SNGDNDQHRG
+687 
-697 HSNNE
+697 
-702 EDTGH
+702 
-707 EQSPNIDKPYNP
+707 QSPNIDKPYNP
-719 NDPNN
+719 NDPNH
-724 PSNR
+724 RQ